1 MHGSVST
8 LSSSVQN
15 QISGVVLF
23 GDTRNEQD
31 GGQIPNFSTDKTKI
45 YCAEGDKVCEGTLI
59 ITDAHFS
66 YSEDV
71 PDALE
76 FLAGKI

>member
-15 QISGVVLF
+15 QINGVVLF

-31 GGQIPNFSTDKTKI
+31 NGRIPNFSMDKTKI

-66 YSEDV
+66 YSQDV
-71 PDALE
+71 PDALD
-76 FLAGKI
+76 FLVGRL